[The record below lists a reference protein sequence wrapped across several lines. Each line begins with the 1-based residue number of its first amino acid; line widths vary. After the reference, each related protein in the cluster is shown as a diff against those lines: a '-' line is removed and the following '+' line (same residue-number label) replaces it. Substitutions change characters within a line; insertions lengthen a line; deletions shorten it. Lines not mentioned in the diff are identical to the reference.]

1 MNLLLQEHKTL
12 NKLQSRNAVIII
24 TTIDKGIAVIIQ
36 DVNQCEKDAEQQ
48 LHDTGKYN
56 ES

>member
-12 NKLQSRNAVIII
+12 NELQSRNNAVI
-24 TTIDKGIAVIIQ
+24 TTVDKGIAVIIQ
-36 DVNQCEKDAEQQ
+36 DVNQCERDAEQQ